1 MVEVV
6 VYCRFE
12 KFFLKRVK
20 WQYQV
25 ELDRSALNSKYDG
38 SPSTLRVISQ
48 SVDMTIM
55 PVNERRSRS
64 LSIYNPQYSIPQMRP
79 HYQPSYN
86 LTRIVERQKTDASY
100 ADHAKYVAAQFQSG
114 CCDYW

>member
-1 MVEVV
+1 
-6 VYCRFE
+6 
-12 KFFLKRVK
+12 
-20 WQYQV
+20 
-25 ELDRSALNSKYDG
+25 
-38 SPSTLRVISQ
+38 
-48 SVDMTIM
+48 MTIM

-114 CCDYW
+114 CCDYWLQSLILPFFCKGRYLRVFIEHLEFWMHLVYGRGEFPYFN